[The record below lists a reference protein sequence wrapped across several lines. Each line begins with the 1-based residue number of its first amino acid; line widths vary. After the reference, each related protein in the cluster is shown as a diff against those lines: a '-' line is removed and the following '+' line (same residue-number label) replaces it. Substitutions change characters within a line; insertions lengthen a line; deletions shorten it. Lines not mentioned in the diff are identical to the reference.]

1 MMPGMVPAAARMVD
15 REPPPRAGASDSART
30 VEVVCGSAG
39 CRAAAQAGGVAVMVD
54 ALRASATITSMMAAG
69 ARRVWV
75 ATEVEQ
81 ARAMKE
87 RLGDALLVGERDGFP
102 PPGFDANNSPRGVM
116 EMPLDGRDAV
126 FTSTTG
132 AARLAQLQ
140 GTSLALVGTVVNAAL
155 VARVAAQ
162 RAGEQRVFSIAA
174 GLRGSPGGT
183 EEDWIGA
190 ALIAE
195 RLCEHGYD
203 WVNRDLGIDGY
214 WPPVL
219 DAPSVR
225 QGFFDGAHGRTLID
239 KGLASDVEDCAAL
252 DWIDAVAAVV
262 GYLEIDDGPP
272 IAELERIA

>member
-1 MMPGMVPAAARMVD
+1 M
-15 REPPPRAGASDSART
+15 
-30 VEVVCGSAG
+30 EVVCGGAG
-39 CRAAAQAGGVAVMVD
+39 CRAASTAGGVAVMID
-54 ALRASATITSMMAAG
+54 ALRASATITSLMAAG

-81 ARAMKE
+81 AHAMKE
-87 RLGDALLVGERDGFP
+87 RLGDVLLVGERDGFP

-116 EMPLDGRDAV
+116 DLPLEGRDAV

-132 AARLAQLQ
+132 AARLGQLQ
-140 GTSLALVGTVVNAAL
+140 GCLLALVGTAVNASL
-155 VARVAAQ
+155 VARVVAEK
-162 RAGEQRVFSIAA
+162 AGDAPVFSIAA
-174 GLRGSPGGT
+174 GLRGAPGGT

-195 RLCEHGYD
+195 RLVEHDFD
-203 WVNRDLGIDGY
+203 WLNRDLGVQGY

-239 KGLASDVEDCAAL
+239 KGLASDIEDCAAL
-252 DWIDAVAAVV
+252 DWIDAVAAVLD
-262 GYLEIDDGPP
+262 YLSIDDGPP
-272 IAELERIA
+272 IAELGRIV

>member
-1 MMPGMVPAAARMVD
+1 MPEPARLVD
-15 REPPPRAGASDSART
+15 REPPPRVAAANEART
-30 VEVVCGSAG
+30 VEVVCGGAG
-39 CRAAAQAGGVAVMVD
+39 CRAAAEVGGVAVMID
-54 ALRASATITSMMAAG
+54 ALRASATITSLMAAG

-81 ARAMKE
+81 AHAMKE

-116 EMPLDGRDAV
+116 DLPLEGRDAV

-132 AARLAQLQ
+132 AARLGQLQ
-140 GTSLALVGTVVNAAL
+140 GCALALVGTAVNASL
-155 VARVAAQ
+155 VAQVVAD
-162 RAGEQRVFSIAA
+162 RAGEAPVFSIAA
-174 GLRGSPGGT
+174 GLRGAPGGT

-195 RLCEHGYD
+195 RLVEHDFD
-203 WVNRDLGIDGY
+203 WLNRDLGVQGY

-239 KGLASDVEDCAAL
+239 KGLASDIEDCAAL
-252 DWIDAVAAVV
+252 DWIDAVAGVV
-262 GYLEIDDGPP
+262 DYLIIDDGPP
-272 IAELERIA
+272 IAELARIV

>member
-1 MMPGMVPAAARMVD
+1 MSEPTRLVD
-15 REPPPRAGASDSART
+15 QSPPPRSPAANGPRT

-39 CRAAAQAGGVAVMVD
+39 CQAAAEAGGVAVMID
-54 ALRASATITSMMAAG
+54 ALRASATITSLMAAG
-69 ARRVWV
+69 AKRVWV

-81 ARAMKE
+81 AHAMKK

-116 EMPLDGRDAV
+116 DLPLEGREAV

-132 AARLAQLQ
+132 AARLGQLE
-140 GTSLALVGTVVNAAL
+140 GTALALVGTAVNAAL
-155 VARVAAQ
+155 VARVVAKKA
-162 RAGEQRVFSIAA
+162 EDDPVFTIAA
-174 GLRGSPGGT
+174 GLRGAPGGT

-195 RLCEHGYD
+195 RLSEHDFD
-203 WVNRDLGIDGY
+203 WLNRDLGVQGY

-225 QGFFDGAHGRTLID
+225 QGFFDGAHGRTLVD
-239 KGLASDVEDCAAL
+239 KGLASDIEDCAAL

-262 GYLEIDDGPP
+262 GYLSIDDGPP

>member
-1 MMPGMVPAAARMVD
+1 MSQAPRLVDQVPPARNGTRNV
-15 REPPPRAGASDSART
+15 AQS
-30 VEVVCGSAG
+30 VEVVCGSDG
-39 CRAAAQAGGVAVMVD
+39 CRAAADVGGVAVMVD
-54 ALRASATITSMMAAG
+54 ALRASATITSLMAAG

-87 RLGDALLVGERDGFP
+87 RLGDAFLVGERQGFP
-102 PPGFDANNSPRGVM
+102 PPGFDVGNSPRGVM
-116 EMPLDGRDAV
+116 DLALEGREAV

-132 AARLAQLQ
+132 SARLGQLE
-140 GTSLALVGTVVNAAL
+140 GTSLALVGGPVNAGL
-155 VARVAAQ
+155 VARVIAE
-162 RAGEQRVFSIAA
+162 RAGDTPIFSISA

-195 RLCEHGYD
+195 RLTEHGFD
-203 WVNRDLGIDGY
+203 WVNRDLGLEGY
-214 WPPVL
+214 WPSLL

-225 QGFFDGAHGRTLID
+225 AGFLDGAHGRTLVD
-239 KGLASDVEDCAAL
+239 KGLSSDIEDCAAL

-262 GYLEIDDGPP
+262 GYTSIDDGPP
-272 IAELERIA
+272 VAELERIA

>member
-1 MMPGMVPAAARMVD
+1 MSGTLRMVD
-15 REPPPRAGASDSART
+15 QPPPPRADAGNRPGT

-39 CRAAAQAGGVAVMVD
+39 CRAAAETGGVAVMID
-54 ALRASATITSMMAAG
+54 ALRASATITSLIAAG

-81 ARAMKE
+81 AHAMKE
-87 RLGDALLVGERDGFP
+87 RLGDALLVGEREGFP
-102 PPGFDANNSPRGVM
+102 PPGFDASNSPRGVM
-116 EMPLDGRDAV
+116 ELALEGRDAV

-132 AARLAQLQ
+132 AARLGQLQ
-140 GTSLALVGTVVNAAL
+140 GTALTLVGTAVNAGL
-155 VARVAAQ
+155 AAQ
-162 RAGEQRVFSIAA
+162 VIAEKAGGRPIYSIAA
-174 GLRGSPGGT
+174 GLRGAPGGT

-195 RLCEHGYD
+195 RLTEHGFE
-203 WVNRDLGIDGY
+203 WINRDLGMRGY

-225 QGFFDGAHGRTLID
+225 QGFFDGAHGRALVD
-239 KGLASDVEDCAAL
+239 KGLASDIEDCAAL
-252 DWIDAVAAVV
+252 DWIEAVAGVA
-262 GYLEIDDGPP
+262 GYLSIDSGPP

>member
-1 MMPGMVPAAARMVD
+1 M
-15 REPPPRAGASDSART
+15 
-30 VEVVCGSAG
+30 EVVCGAAG
-39 CRAAAQAGGVAVMVD
+39 CEAAAAAAGVAVMVD
-54 ALRASATITSMMAAG
+54 ALRASATITSLMAAG
-69 ARRVWV
+69 VRRVWV

-87 RLGDALLVGERDGFP
+87 RLDNDAFLVGEREGFP
-102 PPGFDANNSPRGVM
+102 PPGFDVGNSPRGVM
-116 EMPLDGRDAV
+116 DLDLEGRDAV

-132 AARLAQLQ
+132 SARLGQLR
-140 GTSLALVGTVVNAAL
+140 GASLALVGTAVNAAL
-155 VARVAAQ
+155 VARVVA
-162 RAGEQRVFSIAA
+162 EQAPDGRLFTVAA
-174 GLRGSPGGT
+174 GLRGAPGGT

-195 RLCEHGYD
+195 RTTEHGFE
-203 WVNRDLGIDGY
+203 WINRDLGVQGY

-225 QGFFDGAHGRTLID
+225 QGFFDGAHGRVLVD
-239 KGLASDVEDCAAL
+239 KGLASDIEDCAAL

-262 GYLEIDDGPP
+262 GYLDIDGGAP